1 MQEDGRTDEVGLASF
16 HQTLISGR
24 SVKVLYELHEP
35 LSSYY
40 LTDMQLL

>member
-16 HQTLISGR
+16 HQTFNYGHSIKR
-24 SVKVLYELHEP
+24 MYELYEP

>member
-1 MQEDGRTDEVGLASF
+1 MQEDGKTDEMELASF
-16 HQTLISGR
+16 HQTFINGR
-24 SVKVLYELHEP
+24 SIKVLYELHEP

>member
-1 MQEDGRTDEVGLASF
+1 MQEDGKTDEVGLASF
-16 HQTLISGR
+16 HQTFIYGQSIKR
-24 SVKVLYELHEP
+24 MYELYEP